1 MPSLA
6 EADTVIASEA
16 SSAATIRTK
25 RLIRFVSPSRDR
37 DEAQFP
43 DEWICSVVLK
53 LISQGYSSIGYR
65 YSRRCDAGRRRGLES
80 FRHAVPAGMV
90 VKKSA
95 WQFSG
100 KNGKEGL
107 MTYGESWMNSPDIAE
122 AAFAR
127 AWGVYL
133 LIHSGSTRMMRG
145 GKVSS
150 ALSASAAKRV
160 RPTRNCWRSRGSNI

>member
-65 YSRRCDAGRRRGLES
+65 YSRRCDAGRQRGLES

-90 VKKSA
+90 VKNPHGNFREK
-95 WQFSG
+95 
-100 KNGKEGL
+100 
-107 MTYGESWMNSPDIAE
+107 T
-122 AAFAR
+122 
-127 AWGVYL
+127 
-133 LIHSGSTRMMRG
+133 
-145 GKVSS
+145 
-150 ALSASAAKRV
+150 AKKA
-160 RPTRNCWRSRGSNI
+160 

>member
-43 DEWICSVVLK
+43 DEWICSVVVK
-53 LISQGYSSIGYR
+53 LISLAIFEHRLSFI
-65 YSRRCDAGRRRGLES
+65 SRRCGAGRQRGLES
-80 FRHAVPAGMV
+80 FLHAVPGGYGCQ
-90 VKKSA
+90 KSA

-100 KNGKEGL
+100 KSGKEGL
-107 MTYGESWMNSPDIAE
+107 MTYGEGA
-122 AAFAR
+122 
-127 AWGVYL
+127 G
-133 LIHSGSTRMMRG
+133 
-145 GKVSS
+145 
-150 ALSASAAKRV
+150 
-160 RPTRNCWRSRGSNI
+160 

>member
-53 LISQGYSSIGYR
+53 LIS
-65 YSRRCDAGRRRGLES
+65 
-80 FRHAVPAGMV
+80 
-90 VKKSA
+90 
-95 WQFSG
+95 
-100 KNGKEGL
+100 
-107 MTYGESWMNSPDIAE
+107 
-122 AAFAR
+122 
-127 AWGVYL
+127 
-133 LIHSGSTRMMRG
+133 
-145 GKVSS
+145 
-150 ALSASAAKRV
+150 
-160 RPTRNCWRSRGSNI
+160 